1 MCWLFSFTKMHAL
14 IAAEN
19 LFRGEPFTAI
29 VPDILEQEIQQGCM
43 VLLSVKKGNG
53 KVSIGYI
60 LSLTTLNYGE
70 PSNIEIVDV
79 LYDGCPVLN
88 QSLLQ
93 LTEWMAD
100 YYLTRRTDT
109 LMAALPAAIRTTVHD
124 VVEMKNFSLKSEE
137 PKIINTALRRSILK
151 ILTTEK
157 KLTIPQLQRRLG
169 KKQLYRTISELER
182 GGHLT
187 LTKKFLTTK
196 AKQKIS
202 YRLSASL
209 PDNAEE
215 ELKNSP
221 KQLEAIKKL
230 ASLGN
235 KYTLPE
241 NISSSRDTLNTLVK
255 KGFVEK
261 IQTDVTS
268 KFTTGFAETPQS
280 SKTPTVSQ
288 QKALEQLICAFN
300 KHEYGTFLLHG
311 VTGSGKTLI
320 YIELLKTVLA
330 AGKTAI
336 VLVPE
341 IALTPQTAGRFQE
354 HFHDEITILHSAMS
368 NQEKYDA
375 WHSLRLGKT
384 KIALGARSTIF
395 APIENLGAIIVDEE
409 HDTAYK
415 QDRTPRY
422 HARDTAIMRAMFSKT
437 ICVLGSA
444 TPSFESYS
452 NAINGK
458 YTLINL
464 PERVDGATMPGIT
477 LVWMKGS
484 PKASS
489 SISELL
495 YQQIALRLEKNE
507 QVILLQNRRG
517 FAGSIFCL
525 DCGHIPL
532 CRFCNIPL
540 VYHAAQKHLRCH
552 YCGHSVN
559 FTELCDKCSSTNLF
573 YKSSGTERI
582 QEELQTLFPE
592 EKILRMDVD
601 TTTARGSHGRILKEF
616 QENKA
621 RILLGTQMV
630 AKGLDFPAVTLVG
643 VLMADIGLNI
653 PDFRASERTFSLLTQ
668 VAGRAGRSSLPGE
681 VFLQVYNKEND
692 VFTALLQGS
701 GSFEKFFFQET
712 AVRKE
717 LQYPPASRLIKFECS
732 AEEEKQA
739 EAAALYCRKSLE
751 LQLPATR
758 GAVLGPAPAGIAKIK
773 GRYRY
778 QVLVKLF
785 DGKLSP
791 LFVKQMSNDISAR
804 FRSSGLTFSIDVDP
818 QNLM

>member
-1 MCWLFSFTKMHAL
+1 MHAL
-14 IAAEN
+14 VGAEKF
-19 LFRGEPFTAI
+19 FRGEPFLAI
-29 VPDILEQEIQQGCM
+29 MPDTLKHDIQPGCM
-43 VLLSVKKGNG
+43 VLLSLKNGNG
-53 KVSIGYI
+53 RVSIGYI
-60 LSLTTLNYGE
+60 LNLVEQPGQEVSGV
-70 PSNIEIVDV
+70 EILDV
-79 LYDGCPVLN
+79 LYGGNPVFN

-100 YYLTRRTDT
+100 YYLTRRIDT
-109 LMAALPAAIRTTVHD
+109 LTAALPAAVRTTVHD
-124 VVEMKNFSLKSEE
+124 VVEITNFTLKADL
-137 PKIINTALRRSILK
+137 PKIISTALRRSIMQLMIQEK
-151 ILTTEK
+151 RLTVH
-157 KLTIPQLQRRLG
+157 QLQRRLG
-169 KKQLYRTISELER
+169 KKQLYRTLSELER
-182 GGHLT
+182 GGHLS
-187 LTKKFLTTK
+187 LKKKFLSTK
-196 AKQKIS
+196 TKQKTS
-202 YRLSASL
+202 YRLSSSL
-209 PDNAEE
+209 PENAEE
-215 ELKNSP
+215 VLKNSP
-221 KQLEAIKKL
+221 KQLEAIKIL
-230 ASLGN
+230 A
-235 KYTLPE
+235 
-241 NISSSRDTLNTLVK
+241 TLNNAPAFAETVGTSRETLNALVK

-261 IQTDVTS
+261 ILIDITS
-268 KFTTGFAETPQS
+268 QFTTEFAEIPQAS
-280 SKTPTVSQ
+280 NSPTASQ
-288 QKALEQLICAFN
+288 QIALEQLISAFN
-300 KHEYGTFLLHG
+300 KKEYSTFLLHG

-320 YIELLKTVLA
+320 YIELLKRVLA

-341 IALTPQTAGRFQE
+341 IALTPQTAGRFRE

-375 WHSLRLGKT
+375 WHSLRTGKT
-384 KIALGARSTIF
+384 KIALGARSTMF
-395 APIENLGAIIVDEE
+395 APLENLGAIIVDEE
-409 HDTAYK
+409 HDSAYK
-415 QDRTPRY
+415 QDRNPRY
-422 HARDTAIMRAMFSKT
+422 HARDTAIMRAMFSKA

-444 TPSFESYS
+444 TPSFESYN

-464 PERVDGATMPGIT
+464 PERIDGATMPSIT

-484 PKASS
+484 PKASA

-495 YQQIALRLEKNE
+495 YSQIALRLEKNE

-552 YCGHSVN
+552 YCGHIVK
-559 FTELCDKCSSTNLF
+559 FTESCIKCSSSNLF

-582 QEELQTLFPE
+582 EEELQTLFPE

-601 TTTARGSHGRILKEF
+601 TTSAKGSHGRILKEF
-616 QENKA
+616 HDRKA

-653 PDFRASERTFSLLTQ
+653 PDFRASERIFSLLTQ
-668 VAGRAGRSSLPGE
+668 VAGRAGRSSMPGE
-681 VFLQVYNKEND
+681 VYFQVYNRENE
-692 VFTALLQGS
+692 VFTALLQGKRS
-701 GSFEKFFFQET
+701 YEKFFFKEILT
-712 AVRKE
+712 RKE
-717 LQYPPASRLIKFECS
+717 LHYPPASRLIKFECS

-739 EAAALYCRKSLE
+739 EAAALYCRNVLE
-751 LQLPATR
+751 QQLPAER
-758 GAVLGPAPAGIAKIK
+758 GTILGPAPAGIAKIR

-778 QVLVKLF
+778 QVLIKLF

-791 LFVKQMSNDISAR
+791 PFVKQMSDDITAR
-804 FRSSGLTFSIDVDP
+804 FRSSALLFTIDVDP

>member
-1 MCWLFSFTKMHAL
+1 MYAL
-14 IAAEN
+14 VGAEK
-19 LFRGEPFTAI
+19 LLRGELFIAL
-29 VPDILEQEIQQGCM
+29 VPDTLEQDIQPGCM

-53 KVSIGYI
+53 RVSIGYI
-60 LSLTTLNYGE
+60 LNLTFQHTGE
-70 PSNIEIVDV
+70 ISNIEISDV
-79 LYDGCPVLN
+79 LYGGHPVLN
-88 QSLLQ
+88 QSLLR

-100 YYLTRRTDT
+100 YYLTRRIDT
-109 LMAALPAAIRTTVHD
+109 LTAALPAAVRTTVHD
-124 VVEMKNFSLKSEE
+124 IVEITNFTLKTDE
-137 PKIINTALRRSILK
+137 PKIINTSLRRSIMQLM
-151 ILTTEK
+151 IREK
-157 KLTIPQLQRRLG
+157 RLSVYQLQRLLG
-169 KKQLYRTISELER
+169 KKQLYRTLTELER

-187 LTKKFLTTK
+187 LKKKFLSTK
-196 AKQKIS
+196 AKQKTA
-202 YRLSASL
+202 YRLSSEL
-209 PDNAEE
+209 PENAEE
-215 ELKNSP
+215 SLKNSP
-221 KQLEAIKKL
+221 KQLEAIKIL
-230 ASLGN
+230 ASFGN
-235 KYTLPE
+235 TYTFAE
-241 NISSSRDTLNTLVK
+241 SIGASRASLTALIK
-255 KGFVEK
+255 KGFVDA
-261 IQTDVTS
+261 IQKEVTS
-268 KFTTGFAETPQS
+268 HFATGFAETAQS
-280 SKTPTVSQ
+280 PKTPTASQ
-288 QKALEQLICAFN
+288 QKALEQLICAFD
-300 KHEYGTFLLHG
+300 KKKYETFLLHG

-320 YIELLKTVLA
+320 YIELLKRVLA

-341 IALTPQTAGRFQE
+341 IALTPQTAGRFRE

-395 APIENLGAIIVDEE
+395 APLENLGAIIVDEE
-409 HDTAYK
+409 HDSAYK
-415 QDRTPRY
+415 QDRNPRY
-422 HARDTAIMRAMFSKT
+422 QARDTAIMRAMFSKA

-444 TPSFESYS
+444 TPSFESYN
-452 NAINGK
+452 NAIRGK
-458 YTLINL
+458 YTLVNL

-477 LVWMKGS
+477 LVSMKGC
-484 PKASS
+484 PKASA

-495 YQQIALRLEKNE
+495 CHQIVLRLEKNE

-540 VYHAAQKHLRCH
+540 VYHATQKHLRCH
-552 YCGHSVN
+552 YCGHTKT
-559 FTELCDKCSSTNLF
+559 FTESCEKCLSANLL

-601 TTTARGSHGRILKEF
+601 TTTAKGSHGRILKEF
-616 QENKA
+616 HDRKA

-668 VAGRAGRSSLPGE
+668 VAGRAGRSAISGE
-681 VFLQVYNKEND
+681 VYFQVYNIEND
-692 VFTALLQGS
+692 VFTALLQGT
-701 GSFEKFFFQET
+701 GSYEKFFFQET

-717 LQYPPASRLIKFECS
+717 LHYPPASRLIKFECT

-739 EAAALYCRKSLE
+739 EAAALYCRKVLE
-751 LQLPATR
+751 LQLPAEN
-758 GAVLGPAPAGIAKIK
+758 GSILGPAPAGIAKIR

-791 LFVKQMSNDISAR
+791 SFVKQMSDDITAR
-804 FRSSGLTFSIDVDP
+804 FRSSGFTFIVDVDP

>member
-1 MCWLFSFTKMHAL
+1 MYAL
-14 IAAEN
+14 IGTEK
-19 LFRGEPFTAI
+19 LFRGEPFMAE
-29 VPDILEQEIQQGCM
+29 VPSSLKHEIQPGSM

-53 KVSIGYI
+53 SVLIGYI
-60 LSLTTLNYGE
+60 LSLTTQHHE
-70 PSNIEIVDV
+70 ETSNIEISDV
-79 LYDGCPVLN
+79 LYGGLPVLN
-88 QSLLQ
+88 QSLMQ

-100 YYLTRRTDT
+100 YYLTRRIDT
-109 LMAALPAAIRTTVHD
+109 LLAALPAAVRTTVHD
-124 VVEMKNFSLKSEE
+124 VVEINNFSLKAEE
-137 PKIINTALRRSILK
+137 PKIINTALRRSILQ
-151 ILTTEK
+151 IMTTEK
-157 KLTIPQLQRRLG
+157 RLTIPQLQRRLG

-182 GGHLT
+182 GGLLT
-187 LTKKFLTTK
+187 LTKKFTSTT
-196 AKQKIS
+196 AKYKTT
-202 YRLSASL
+202 YRVSASL
-209 PDNAEE
+209 PENAEE
-215 ELKNSP
+215 TLKHSP
-221 KQLEAIKKL
+221 KQLEAIRKL
-230 ASLGN
+230 AAIGN
-235 KYTLPE
+235 TCALPE
-241 NISSSRDTLNTLVK
+241 NIGTSRETLNALVK

-261 IQTDVTS
+261 LQTDRTCL
-268 KFTTGFAETPQS
+268 FTTGFSEPPQAI
-280 SKTPTVSQ
+280 KTLTSSQ
-288 QKALEQLICAFN
+288 QKALEQLISAFN
-300 KHEYGTFLLHG
+300 KKEYSTALLHG

-320 YIELLKTVLA
+320 YIELLKTVIA

-341 IALTPQTAGRFQE
+341 IALTPQTAGRFRE
-354 HFHDEITILHSAMS
+354 HFHDQITILHSAMS

-395 APIENLGAIIVDEE
+395 APLENLGAIIVDEE
-409 HDTAYK
+409 HDGAYK
-415 QDRTPRY
+415 QDRNPRY
-422 HARDTAIMRAMFSKT
+422 HARDTAIMRAMFSKA

-452 NAINGK
+452 NAVNGK
-458 YTLINL
+458 YTLITL

-495 YQQIALRLEKNE
+495 YQQIAIRLEKNE
-507 QVILLQNRRG
+507 QIILLQNRRG

-525 DCGHIPL
+525 ECGHIPL

-540 VYHAAQKHLRCH
+540 VYHASQKHLRCH
-552 YCGHSVN
+552 YCSHSIT
-559 FTELCDKCSSTNLF
+559 FTESCEKCSSTNLF

-601 TTTARGSHGRILKEF
+601 TTTTKGSHGRILKEF
-616 QENKA
+616 HDRKA

-653 PDFRASERTFSLLTQ
+653 PDFRAAERTFSLLTQ

-681 VFLQVYNKEND
+681 VYFQVYNKEND
-692 VFTALLQGS
+692 VFTALLQGA
-701 GSFEKFFFQET
+701 GSFEKFFFQESAT
-712 AVRKE
+712 RTE
-717 LQYPPASRLIKFECS
+717 LHYPPASRLIKFECTS
-732 AEEEKQA
+732 AEEKQA
-739 EAAALYCRKSLE
+739 EAAAQYCRNVLE
-751 LQLPATR
+751 LQLPAER
-758 GAVLGPAPAGIAKIK
+758 GAILGPAPAAIAKIK

-778 QVLVKLF
+778 LVLVKLF

-791 LFVKQMSNDISAR
+791 PFVKQMSEDIIAR

-818 QNLM
+818 QSLM